1 LSQDLKENRSNG
13 ASDEA
18 IQASNHQ
25 ARGAFV
31 IYKPDNLQS
40 TSIQRT
46 AASAGAGNDFPKML
60 VNNVRSVDIV
70 PGKLLMWRNSFFR
83 QRHC

>member
-1 LSQDLKENRSNG
+1 LSQDFKENRSKG

-18 IQASNHQ
+18 IQASSQQ

-31 IYKPDNLQS
+31 IYKPDNLHS

-46 AASAGAGNDFPKML
+46 AARAGAGNEFPNML
-60 VNNVRSVDIV
+60 MNN
-70 PGKLLMWRNSFFR
+70 GKKCTYCSRQNFNMLKQLL
-83 QRHC
+83 QRRC